1 VEIGGI
7 TNGFAKFLELS
18 MHYFRHFFALV
29 LCLTVSFTCNA
40 NASEKPIQ
48 IVAFGTSFTNGK
60 GVFQSNA
67 WPAKLEKKLN
77 EEGLNV
83 QLSNEGKNGDTTVDL
98 KSRLNQAIPEG
109 TSVVLLEYAIGNDK
123 EAGIRFPEMA
133 QHVDEMVSALV
144 TRNIQVL
151 LIIRAGENPKIIE
164 VSKFRFKRL
173 VKQFGILTIFV
184 EQPPESLLSDGR
196 HPTEQAHTEI
206 AASLVAP
213 VRELISR
220 ARATAK

>member
-1 VEIGGI
+1 
-7 TNGFAKFLELS
+7 
-18 MHYFRHFFALV
+18 MPYPRHFFALI
-29 LCLTVSFTCNA
+29 LCLTFLLTCNA
-40 NASEKPIQ
+40 NATEKPIQ

-60 GVFQSNA
+60 GVYRSNA

-98 KSRLNQAIPEG
+98 KSRMNQAIPEG

-123 EAGIRFPEMA
+123 EAGIHFSETA
-133 QHVDEMVSALV
+133 QHVDEMVTELAA
-144 TRNIQVL
+144 RNLQVL
-151 LIIRAGENPKIIE
+151 LVIRAGDNPKIIE

-173 VKQFGILTIFV
+173 VKQFGILTIFI

-206 AASLVAP
+206 ADSLVAP
-213 VRELISR
+213 VKELIDRSK
-220 ARATAK
+220 ATAK